1 MYDLKATAMTQ
12 QGHSANFHQGSGA
25 CAGITANVA
34 HQWPTT
40 RSENVTVYPGK
51 GSQGTGVCHSS
62 GKKLRKES
70 MPGQR
75 WCMENNYS
83 EETMKME
90 RKLKLHVCGIKY
102 QRNHFAADNMHGN

>member
-1 MYDLKATAMTQ
+1 MLTFTRAQGPVQASQPMSHTNGQ
-12 QGHSANFHQGSGA
+12 Q
-25 CAGITANVA
+25 
-34 HQWPTT
+34 

-51 GSQGTGVCHSS
+51 GSQGTGVCNSS